1 MATGLNGFHFGF
13 AKIMLFHELTNFF
26 QELPLTSAIFLHFA
40 FRHHNSTRINITH
53 IDINISLNINP
64 ATVQSFQVHCATNT
78 TFPARHTM
86 IPARQSAPPFGA
98 QQHHSNVAAPLFR
111 RSSIIIPTKQH
122 HHSDEAAPSFQRS
135 STIIPTEQ
143 HHHSGATTLKSFE
156 AITAET
162 HSRDVAGTP
171 QRPWKRTSSP
181 VKKRFA
187 AGVRTE
193 IAGKPFSGTARGP

>member
-40 FRHHNSTRINITH
+40 FRHHNSTH
-53 IDINISLNINP
+53 ISTIIRGAAQL
-64 ATVQSFQVHCATNT
+64 A
-78 TFPARHTM
+78 
-86 IPARQSAPPFGA
+86 SASG
-98 QQHHSNVAAPLFR
+98 L
-111 RSSIIIPTKQH
+111 RSSTTIPTKQH
-122 HHSDEAAPSFQRS
+122 HHSDEAAPPFRQS
-135 STIIPTEQ
+135 STIIPMHQ
-143 HHHSGATTLKSFE
+143 HHHSDTTILKSFE

-181 VKKRFA
+181 VRKRFA

-193 IAGKPFSGTARGP
+193 IAGNPFLGTARGP